1 MNQGDKHADPEDV
14 PAPPAGSHADE
25 ALYASYHQPRDGQQM
40 PSSLAPGTGP
50 PPDLALLLQQ
60 LQSAQGN
67 RALPPG
73 SLLPHHQQQQQQQH
87 LAGIVIP
94 PDASLLQHSGQRPMG
109 GGPPSNLAS
118 LVHAMSAPAPPLYRL
133 NPAAMRMNLA
143 ALGGQ
148 FPGMLGGAMMPSG
161 SGGVGYSPVH
171 QWNGDQIL
179 GGMDPNGLGIAAGS
193 NASPIFRPGQVYSAG
208 GQVESSNNHIIQ
220 PAPEVALTNRPA
232 MAIFMDCDK
241 EVLTPYQCLLRE
253 QIELFE
259 AGSLDIRGTAQ
270 GRNTPI
276 LLGQVGVR
284 CRHCAALPQAA
295 RARGAVYYSQT
306 IDGIYQVAQNM
317 SKVHLIKR
325 CHRVPPEVQ
334 SKLNAFRGD
343 NQRASG
349 GKDYWADGIRALGV
363 FEIGRCLRFM
373 PADEESR

>member
-1 MNQGDKHADPEDV
+1 MNQCNKHADPEDGPG
-14 PAPPAGSHADE
+14 PACYDE
-25 ALYASYHQPRDGQQM
+25 AAHASYQPGEGKM
-40 PSSLAPGTGP
+40 PSSLSPGTGP

-67 RALPPG
+67 LALSPG
-73 SLLPHHQQQQQQQH
+73 SLLPHQQQQ
-87 LAGIVIP
+87 LAGLIP
-94 PDASLLQHSGQRPMG
+94 HDASLLNSGQRTM
-109 GGPPSNLAS
+109 GGPPLNSIES
-118 LVHAMSAPAPPLYRL
+118 LMQAMSAPPPPSYTV
-133 NPAAMRMNLA
+133 NPAMRMMNLA

-148 FPGMLGGAMMPSG
+148 FPGMGMMMPP
-161 SGGVGYSPVH
+161 GVGYPA
-171 QWNGDQIL
+171 QWNGGQFL
-179 GGMDPNGLGIAAGS
+179 GSMDAAGS
-193 NASPIFRPGQVYSAG
+193 HPIPTFAGSQGYSGQF
-208 GQVESSNNHIIQ
+208 ESSKRHNIR
-220 PAPEVALTNRPA
+220 PAPEVAVTNRPA
-232 MAIFMDCDK
+232 VPIFMDCDK

-253 QIELFE
+253 HIELFE
-259 AGSLDIRGTAQ
+259 AGDLDIRGTAQ

-284 CRHCAALPQAA
+284 CRHCASLPQAA

-334 SKLNAFRGD
+334 SKLNSFRGD

-363 FEIGRCLRFM
+363 YEIGRCLRFKHVT
-373 PADEESR
+373 AEEE

>member
-1 MNQGDKHADPEDV
+1 MNQGDEHADLEDGQ
-14 PAPPAGSHADE
+14 APSAGYDE
-25 ALYASYHQPRDGQQM
+25 ALHSSYQYREGQM

-67 RALPPG
+67 RAGLM
-73 SLLPHHQQQQQQQH
+73 
-87 LAGIVIP
+87 P
-94 PDASLLQHSGQRPMG
+94 PDASLLNSGQRPPI
-109 GGPPSNLAS
+109 GGPPSNLES
-118 LVHAMSAPAPPLYRL
+118 LMQAMSAPAPPSYTL
-133 NPAAMRMNLA
+133 NPSMMMNLA
-143 ALGGQ
+143 AFGGQLPGMGMMMPPGVGYPAQWNGGQ
-148 FPGMLGGAMMPSG
+148 FLGS
-161 SGGVGYSPVH
+161 
-171 QWNGDQIL
+171 
-179 GGMDPNGLGIAAGS
+179 MDSNGLGVAAGS
-193 NASPIFRPGQVYSAG
+193 HAIPTFQGQQAYA
-208 GQVESSNNHIIQ
+208 GQVESSNRHIVQ
-220 PAPEVALTNRPA
+220 RAPEVALTNRPA
-232 MAIFMDCDK
+232 TPIFMDCDK

-253 QIELFE
+253 HIELFE
-259 AGSLDIRGTAQ
+259 AGALDIRGTAQ

-284 CRHCAALPQAA
+284 CRHCASLPQAA

-334 SKLNAFRGD
+334 SKLNSFRGE

-363 FEIGRCLRFM
+363 YEIGRCLRFK
-373 PADEESR
+373 PVTEEESG